1 MSPKTLLEQFAKQLR
16 RGYPGSE
23 PRASLANR
31 DRRHAVLSTGNDLI
45 GTGTMNDPEGTIAL
59 RFTSVNH
66 FYGANHA
73 VADLDLTIRQGE
85 FFALLGPS
93 GSGKT
98 TLLMLIAGFETPTNG
113 VLEINGRPANNIPVH
128 RRDIG
133 VVFQNYA
140 LFPHM
145 SVSENIAYPL
155 RERRVPR
162 REREERVAAAL
173 DLVKLADKANAKP
186 LELSGGQQQRVA
198 LARAVVF
205 GPSVLLMDEPLG
217 ALDRALREDMQF
229 ELKRIHNEL
238 GVTVVYVTHDQGEA
252 MAMADRIGVM
262 HEGRL
267 QQVAPPQELFGAPGN
282 GFIARFVGESALVNA
297 SRVENAWM
305 IAGTKVAITDAPP
318 HASDV
323 TIALRPDLVSAEF
336 VDCQVPGRVHLPA
349 VVDAITYLGTGWR
362 IRATLRSGQPII
374 ATATRSSFDDRIT
387 SGAEIFVCWQSG
399 EEVTL
404 PNQSHEH

>member
-1 MSPKTLLEQFAKQLR
+1 MDE
-16 RGYPGSE
+16 SE
-23 PRASLANR
+23 VTA
-31 DRRHAVLSTGNDLI
+31 AV
-45 GTGTMNDPEGTIAL
+45 

-66 FYGANHA
+66 FYGAHRA
-73 VADLDLTIRQGE
+73 ITDLDLSIQKGE

-98 TLLMLIAGFETPTNG
+98 TLLMLIAGFEVPTGG
-113 VLEINGRPANNIPVH
+113 VLEIDGRPANNIPVH

-145 SVSENIAYPL
+145 SVGANVAYPL

-162 REREERVAAAL
+162 REREDRVAAVL
-173 DLVKLADKANAKP
+173 DLVKLADKADAKP

-217 ALDRALREDMQF
+217 ALDRSLRENMQF
-229 ELKRIHNEL
+229 ELKRIHEQL

-262 HEGRL
+262 HEGVL
-267 QQVAPPQELFGAPGN
+267 QQVAPPQELFTAPGSE
-282 GFIARFVGESALVNA
+282 FIARFVGESALLTA
-297 SRVENAWM
+297 SRVSNEWV
-305 IAGTKVAITDAPP
+305 IAGSSVAIINAPP
-318 HASDV
+318 QVSELTV
-323 TIALRPDLVSAEF
+323 ALRPDLVSAEI
-336 VDCQVPGRVHLPA
+336 VACPTPGRTHLPA
-349 VVDAITYLGTGWR
+349 VVDAVSYIGTGWR
-362 IRATLRSGQPII
+362 IRATLRNGQQII
-374 ATATRSSFDDRIT
+374 ATASQSTFDVRIT
-387 SGAEIFVCWQSG
+387 GGTEVFVCWRSG
-399 EEVTL
+399 EEVCL
-404 PNQSHEH
+404 PIQQRLP

>member
-1 MSPKTLLEQFAKQLR
+1 MTR
-16 RGYPGSE
+16 
-23 PRASLANR
+23 
-31 DRRHAVLSTGNDLI
+31 NDAI
-45 GTGTMNDPEGTIAL
+45 GKDTINDSEGTAAL
-59 RFTSVNH
+59 KFSGVNH
-66 FYGANHA
+66 FYGTNHA
-73 VADLDLTIRQGE
+73 VVDLDLTINRGE

-98 TLLMLIAGFETPTNG
+98 TLLMLIAGFESPTNG
-113 VLEINGRPANNIPVH
+113 VLELNGRPANNIPVH

-145 SVSENIAYPL
+145 SVSENVAYPL

-162 REREERVAAAL
+162 AERAERVAAAL
-173 DLVKLADKANAKP
+173 DLVKLADKADARP

-217 ALDRALREDMQF
+217 ALDRSLREDMQF

-262 HEGRL
+262 HEGHL
-267 QQVAPPQELFGAPGN
+267 QQVAAPQELFRAPAN
-282 GFIARFVGESALVNA
+282 GFIARFVGESALRAPRSRLATRRLRFRTSSWLSGPTWSRRRSTLVVLRGAFIFQPSLKRSPISARGGAFGQRFATAKRSSLRPVGRA
-297 SRVENAWM
+297 STTGLLAVLRSSCVGNPERKSGFPPNR
-305 IAGTKVAITDAPP
+305 TNTDRRIAPP
-318 HASDV
+318 
-323 TIALRPDLVSAEF
+323 TK
-336 VDCQVPGRVHLPA
+336 
-349 VVDAITYLGTGWR
+349 
-362 IRATLRSGQPII
+362 SGP
-374 ATATRSSFDDRIT
+374 TRS
-387 SGAEIFVCWQSG
+387 Q
-399 EEVTL
+399 
-404 PNQSHEH
+404 Q

>member
-1 MSPKTLLEQFAKQLR
+1 MNT
-16 RGYPGSE
+16 SE
-23 PRASLANR
+23 TTA
-31 DRRHAVLSTGNDLI
+31 
-45 GTGTMNDPEGTIAL
+45 AL
-59 RFTSVNH
+59 KFTSVNH
-66 FYGANHA
+66 FYGTNHA

-98 TLLMLIAGFETPTNG
+98 TLLMLIAGFETPSDG
-113 VLEINGRPANNIPVH
+113 VLEIDGRPANNIPVH

-140 LFPHM
+140 LFPHL
-145 SVSENIAYPL
+145 SVADNIAYPL

-162 REREERVAAAL
+162 REREERVAAVL
-173 DLVKLADKANAKP
+173 ELVKLTDKANAKP

-262 HEGRL
+262 HQGRL
-267 QQVAPPQELFGAPGN
+267 QQVASPADLFTAPGN
-282 GFIARFVGESALVNA
+282 GFIARFVGESALLEA
-297 SRVENAWM
+297 TRVSGKWQ
-305 IAGTKVAITDAPP
+305 IAGTSVDIADTSPDT
-318 HASDV
+318 SELTV
-323 TIALRPDLVSAEF
+323 ALRPDLASAE
-336 VDCQVPGRVHLPA
+336 VTLCGAQDRNHLPA
-349 VVDAITYLGTGWR
+349 VVEAVTYLGTSWR
-362 IRATLRSGQPII
+362 IRATLRNGQAVI
-374 ATATRSSFDDRIT
+374 ATASRASFDDRIT
-387 SGAEIFVCWQSG
+387 SGTEIFVCWKSG

-404 PNQSHEH
+404 PAEPHEQ